1 MTVKTEGVHAGGFL
15 VSDANKT
22 RSREIVTI
30 LSGEVL
36 TAGTVLGKLTASGKY
51 VGLAAPGGTDGS
63 DTVAGVLWDNV
74 DATDGDVEVT
84 AIVRDAEVNE
94 HELVFAD
101 DLDTGDRAA
110 ALDGLRAIGIIP
122 RP

>member
-1 MTVKTEGVHAGGFL
+1 MAKFTEGRHAGGFM

-22 RSREIVTI
+22 RSREIVTV

-36 TAGTVLGKLTASGKY
+36 EAGTVLGKLTASGKY
-51 VGLAAPGGTDGS
+51 VGLAAAGGTDDS
-63 DTVAGVLWDNV
+63 DTVAGILWDNV
-74 DATDGDVEVT
+74 DATDGDVEAT

-94 HELVFAD
+94 HELVFGD
-101 DLDTGDRAA
+101 DLDTGERAA
-110 ALDGLRAIGIIP
+110 ALDGLRALGIIP